1 MIDGPRACRKEEFEE
16 TIALINATFRANS
29 DQNIRT
35 DYPLIFNHDRLDNMR
50 VLLVDGQVVAHVPVA
65 PRQVVVGEDRITV
78 GIISPTVTHPDHRH
92 RGYATLCLRDNVRRM
107 QENGWPVSVLWTQ
120 HATFPFYHH
129 SGWEAVGNQG
139 WKFTL
144 QPDDE
149 ALFADAGFATIPY
162 DANDPAHLD
171 GVIAIHDSEPHRIA
185 RTRNEYATLLTL
197 PKVTTLLAM
206 GGETIAGYVCVGTG
220 SNKPGI
226 IEAGGRPQ
234 AVETLIGR
242 LLREREQAIQVV
254 TNLTPTVLEDLLQE
268 RVPATREPMENAAG
282 IGPQMMRINDLPLLM
297 RQIQG
302 HLQAR
307 SAGLSTQFTLHC
319 IDTGQT
325 AALTLDD
332 GHVEVTA
339 EPASEPLR
347 LSERQLV
354 QLIFGA
360 HASHE
365 PVRIADAPTAALLE
379 RLFPVYFPIW
389 ELDHS

>member
-1 MIDGPRACRKEEFEE
+1 M
-16 TIALINATFRANS
+16 
-29 DQNIRT
+29 
-35 DYPLIFNHDRLDNMR
+35 
-50 VLLVDGQVVAHVPVA
+50 
-65 PRQVVVGEDRITV
+65 
-78 GIISPTVTHPDHRH
+78 
-92 RGYATLCLRDNVRRM
+92 DNVRRM

-162 DANDPAHLD
+162 DANDPVHLD

-197 PKVTTLLAM
+197 PKVATLLAM

-254 TNLTPTVLEDLLQE
+254 TNLTPTVLEDLL
-268 RVPATREPMENAAG
+268 
-282 IGPQMMRINDLPLLM
+282 
-297 RQIQG
+297 
-302 HLQAR
+302 
-307 SAGLSTQFTLHC
+307 
-319 IDTGQT
+319 
-325 AALTLDD
+325 LDD
-332 GHVEVTA
+332 G
-339 EPASEPLR
+339 L
-347 LSERQLV
+347 LLGDG
-354 QLIFGA
+354 L
-360 HASHE
+360 
-365 PVRIADAPTAALLE
+365 LLE
-379 RLFPVYFPIW
+379 HLRNRRRRRRHRHHHLRGRRRG
-389 ELDHS
+389 